1 MGDSYNSE
9 NYKKQGGDHWVIG
22 PNGQLENQGRQ
33 LVKTIEFD
41 DDTLQN
47 LDNVGQARFN
57 PDDKTFD
64 VRLSNSVIANIPTEQ
79 LLPRC
84 VNKTGADI
92 PDGTPV
98 YISGAQGA
106 RPIITIADASTYA
119 TSSKTIG
126 ITTEAIANN
135 AEGFVCRSGY
145 VRYIDTSAWAN
156 GTCLY
161 LSTTAGEFTAIAPST
176 ANQEIKVICAMVIH
190 QHATEGILC
199 VKIMLDRDW
208 FGDIDN
214 NNYTYWDSNGVRVSK
229 GSGRVIEDLQ
239 FSISGGRVPAAN
251 APTFETFTTNTKEY
265 SFDVNDFLYLD
276 ANEPPHAWD
285 FSSTDEAT
293 WHVHVTNKTTN
304 SSGASQYAKFTIYVG
319 YVAIN
324 GVWTESTFVGE
335 CEIEDG
341 TLAMTKK
348 ICVLTGTFD
357 MSNVDLGGQ
366 IKPTVKRIA
375 ATSGT
380 EYADNVFI
388 TQVGLHGYKDQ
399 DGSRTV
405 SSK

>member
-1 MGDSYNSE
+1 MSDSYNSE

-33 LVKTIEFD
+33 IVKTIEFD

-98 YISGAQGA
+98 YISGAQGG
-106 RPIITIADASTYA
+106 RPTITVADASTYA

-126 ITTEAIANN
+126 ITTETIANN
-135 AEGFVCRSGY
+135 AEGFVCRGGY
-145 VRYIDTSAWAN
+145 VRDIDTSAWPN

-176 ANQEIKVICAMVIH
+176 ANQEIKVICARVIH

-229 GSGRVIEDLQ
+229 GSAKMYEDIQ
-239 FSISGGRVPAAN
+239 FSISTAKTPAAN
-251 APTFETFTTNTKEY
+251 FPSYEQLTANLNDY
-265 SFDVNDFLYLD
+265 AFDVGEYIEL
-276 ANEPPHAWD
+276 ATNEPFHGTD
-285 FSSTDEAT
+285 FTQTAT
-293 WHVHVTNKTTN
+293 CHIHLTNKTAN
-304 SSGASQYAKFTIYVG
+304 STGASRYAKFELTIG
-319 YVAIN
+319 YASSN
-324 GVWTESTFVGE
+324 SAWTETTVNGE
-335 CEIEDG
+335 WEIEDG
-341 TLAMTKK
+341 TAAKTHTIIPINSASLD
-348 ICVLTGTFD
+348 L
-357 MSNVDLGGQ
+357 SNIGIGGQ
-366 IKPTVKRIA
+366 IKALVKRIA
-375 ATSGT
+375 ATGGT
-380 EYADNVFI
+380 EFADSVFV
-388 TQVGLHGYKDQ
+388 TQVGIHVLKDQ